1 MPAAPSPS
9 SPQSPERAGGSGT
22 PPTAPDPTLL
32 RKVALSSLLGTVI
45 EYYDFLLYGT
55 MAALVFG
62 PLFFPESNPTVGT
75 IAAFGTLAAG
85 YVARPVGGVVFGHF
99 GDRLGRKTMLVVT
112 MLLMGV
118 ASCLIG
124 LLPTYATLGVAA
136 PALLILFRIVQGIA
150 IGGEWGGATLMVVEH
165 ADARRR
171 GLWNGVMQ
179 MGSPIGFLLS
189 SLAVSV
195 TALLPQDRF
204 LAWGWRIP
212 FLFSAVLLAIGLYV
226 RMSVTE
232 SPLFQQE
239 ARAREQQAAA
249 APRRIPLAQVLRA
262 PRVLLLACA
271 VGIGPFALTALIGTF
286 MLTYARSVGYDTSDV
301 MSGLTATALTGLV
314 AIPCFSALSDRLG
327 RRAVSLGGAAG
338 IVLLAFPIYALI
350 NTGSVPLLIL
360 GMVLGQVVQNAM
372 YAPLG
377 PLLSEM
383 FGTQVRYTGASM
395 GYQLAAL
402 IGGGFTPLFAS
413 SRLSA
418 SGSISSTPLA
428 ILAMICGLITAL
440 AIWRT
445 AETRGRDLSEDPA
458 ATVRSKGTPSPQ

>member
-350 NTGSVPLLIL
+350 NTGSVTLLIL